1 MEQTVIKVGNS
12 LAVTLPSSFVKEK
25 KLKAGQK
32 VIVRQDLEVDALVV
46 AEVGSPIKKSS
57 GITPEFMDWLEKFNN
72 KYKSALTE
80 LAKK

>member
-12 LAVTLPSSFVKEK
+12 LAVTLPSGFVKDK

-32 VIVRQDLEVDALVV
+32 VIVRQDIEVDALVV
-46 AEVGSPIKKSS
+46 ASLESPIKKSS
-57 GITPEFMDWLEKFNN
+57 GITPEFLDWLEKFNK

-80 LAKK
+80 LSKK

>member
-1 MEQTVIKVGNS
+1 MEQTVIRVGNS
-12 LAVTLPSSFVKEK
+12 LAVTLPAGFVKDK

-46 AEVGSPIKKSS
+46 APSGSNLKKSM
-57 GITPEFMDWLEKFNN
+57 GITPEFLDWLERFNN
-72 KYKSALTE
+72 KHKTALTE

>member
-12 LAVTLPSSFVKEK
+12 LAVTLPASFVKEK

-46 AEVGSPIKKSS
+46 AEPNSPIKKSS

-72 KYKSALTE
+72 KYKSALVE

>member
-12 LAVTLPSSFVKEK
+12 LAVTLPASFVKEK

-46 AEVGSPIKKSS
+46 AEPNSPIKKSS
-57 GITPEFMDWLEKFNN
+57 GITPEFMDWLEKFNY
-72 KYKSALTE
+72 KYKSALVE